1 MRPLLAYEQAKNAT
15 DVVELIGG
23 SIVKV
28 PQKVYLGGAG
38 SPPAEAEKLQFD
50 YDRVYR
56 GSNITR
62 QLFIELTEPLLRQ
75 YLNGFN
81 ATVSTVH
88 VQTACQVT
96 DRNTMAAI
104 DTAGCRYLP
113 MARLA
118 LERRTPWAQL
128 LLPSRCAACRKKV

>member
-1 MRPLLAYEQAKNAT
+1 MRPLLAYEQAKNSA
-15 DVVELIGG
+15 DIVELIGG
-23 SIVKV
+23 SAIKV
-28 PQKVYLGGAG
+28 PQKVFLGGAG
-38 SPPAEAEKLQFD
+38 PPPAEAEKLQFD

-88 VQTACQVT
+88 VQTACRVT
-96 DRNTMAAI
+96 TRNTRAAT
-104 DTAGCRYLP
+104 DKPDCRFLP
-113 MARLA
+113 MARPA